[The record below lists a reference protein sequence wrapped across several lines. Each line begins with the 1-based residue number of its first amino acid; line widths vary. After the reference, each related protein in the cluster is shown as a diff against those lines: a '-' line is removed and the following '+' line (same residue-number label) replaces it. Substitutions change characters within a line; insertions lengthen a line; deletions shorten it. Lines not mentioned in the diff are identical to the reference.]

1 MLFVLVQKYKELM
14 ERVGWHIEGSFS
26 DMDVEKV
33 DMEQYGHLAEVPWWR
48 ARMEKGDCLYIPL
61 L

>member
-1 MLFVLVQKYKELM
+1 M
-14 ERVGWHIEGSFS
+14 ERVGWRKDGSFS
-26 DMDVEKV
+26 EMDVEKV
-33 DMEQYGHLAEVPWWR
+33 DMKQYSHLAEVPWWR